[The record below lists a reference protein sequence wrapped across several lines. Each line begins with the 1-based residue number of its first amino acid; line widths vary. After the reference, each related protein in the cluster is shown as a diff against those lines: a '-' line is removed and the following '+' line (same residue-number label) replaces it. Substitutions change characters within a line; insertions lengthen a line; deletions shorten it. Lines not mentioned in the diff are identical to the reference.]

1 MSKYVPG
8 LIRRPKA
15 SGGFEW
21 HIDKRIKDYG
31 RLCESTGTDDAEEA
45 ARYLAKR
52 IDEIRNAKTF
62 GVRPRRLFRQAATK
76 YLEDF
81 AHKPGISRAATA
93 LKDMDEFIGDK
104 CIDEIHNETFKP
116 YIRARRNP
124 AETDIDRRA
133 TKSRTRRK
141 RLKIGTINRNLGVVR
156 RILRLCERLWRDEQT
171 NLTWLERA
179 PFIQM
184 LEDREARVAYPLSW
198 AEQDL
203 LFGELTDHLRDI
215 AEFDLN
221 TGLRDQELC
230 GPKWNWEQRVPEL
243 DSPGIQRSVFV
254 LPAVKNKNRQ
264 ARVVV
269 LNDRAQAIVEK
280 MRGQHPVYV
289 FTWVKEDGVRDRI
302 GRIRNTGW
310 VNARRRAAEKYPAVL
325 GKEAPLGFREL
336 RAHDLRHTAG
346 RRLRAAGVSKED
358 RKDLLGHKSGDVTT
372 NYSAAELMS
381 LIKAANLIVRSKDS
395 PTLTV
400 LRLVA

>member
-15 SGGFEW
+15 GGGFEW

-52 IDEIRNAKTF
+52 IDEIRNARAF

-116 YIRARRNP
+116 YIRRNP

-230 GPKWNWEQRVPEL
+230 GLKWNWEQRVPEL

>member
-1 MSKYVPG
+1 MSKHVPG
-8 LIRRPKA
+8 LIKRPKA
-15 SGGFEW
+15 GGGFEW

-52 IDEIRNAKTF
+52 IEEIRNAKTF

-81 AHKPGISRAATA
+81 SHKPGISRAATA

-133 TKSRTRRK
+133 TRSRTRRK

-171 NLTWLERA
+171 GLTWLERA

-215 AEFDLN
+215 
-221 TGLRDQELC
+221 
-230 GPKWNWEQRVPEL
+230 
-243 DSPGIQRSVFV
+243 
-254 LPAVKNKNRQ
+254 
-264 ARVVV
+264 
-269 LNDRAQAIVEK
+269 
-280 MRGQHPVYV
+280 
-289 FTWVKEDGVRDRI
+289 
-302 GRIRNTGW
+302 
-310 VNARRRAAEKYPAVL
+310 
-325 GKEAPLGFREL
+325 
-336 RAHDLRHTAG
+336 
-346 RRLRAAGVSKED
+346 
-358 RKDLLGHKSGDVTT
+358 
-372 NYSAAELMS
+372 
-381 LIKAANLIVRSKDS
+381 
-395 PTLTV
+395 
-400 LRLVA
+400 